1 MKNKIIITEETA
13 AVLNF
18 YGLTFSRGHSISPIY
33 PWRSLFGITSRRF
46 FGIYLPL
53 WLEINNNA
61 CQILLALII
70 QKLARHCAMKRDHV
84 AC

>member
-33 PWRSLFGITSRRF
+33 LFSEISFRDNESSFLRH
-46 FGIYLPL
+46 LPSF
-53 WLEINNNA
+53 
-61 CQILLALII
+61 
-70 QKLARHCAMKRDHV
+70 V
-84 AC
+84 A